1 MLNPISRYFENPQ
14 VQFVYMSESRL
25 VLIEDDPFVRRHI
38 ATLIEAAP
46 DMRLTGEA
54 GSVAEGL
61 SLLDTAP
68 DLIVLDLGLSDGS
81 GLEIIKAARQRG
93 LPTRILIL
101 TVFGDETSVISALT
115 AGADGYVLKD
125 SAESELIGSI
135 RHTLNG
141 GSPISAPVAAYLLRH
156 IRKDASLAVVAE
168 PELAEDAPGI
178 TPREIELLSLLAKG
192 LSYKEAASVLDISHH
207 TVGTHVKAIY
217 RKLAVNS
224 RSEAVFEAVRSG
236 LIRM

>member
-1 MLNPISRYFENPQ
+1 MPQ
-14 VQFVYMSESRL
+14 SRL

-38 ATLIEAAP
+38 AGLIESAD
-46 DMRLTGEA
+46 DMSLVGEA
-54 GSVAEGL
+54 GSVTGGL
-61 SLLDTAP
+61 ALLDTLP

-81 GLEIIKAARQRG
+81 GLQIIEAARAAG
-93 LPTRILIL
+93 LATRILIL
-101 TVFGDETSVISALT
+101 TVFGDETSVISSLR

-125 SAESELIGSI
+125 SAETELIGSI
-135 RHTLNG
+135 RHTLSG

-156 IRKDASLAVVAE
+156 IRKDSVLEAPEAVQGDPQEAS
-168 PELAEDAPGI
+168 GI

-236 LIRM
+236 LIRL

>member
-1 MLNPISRYFENPQ
+1 
-14 VQFVYMSESRL
+14 MSESRL

-38 ATLIEAAP
+38 ATLIEATP
-46 DMRLTGEA
+46 DMVLTGEA
-54 GSVAEGL
+54 GSVADGL
-61 SLLDTAP
+61 GLLDTAP

-81 GLEIIKAARQRG
+81 GLEIIKAARLRD

-125 SAESELIGSI
+125 SAETELIGSI

-156 IRKDASLAVVAE
+156 IRKDASLAQAPG
-168 PELAEDAPGI
+168 PEFLAEDAPGI

-192 LSYKEAASVLDISHH
+192 LSYKEAANVLDISHH

-236 LIRM
+236 LIRL

>member
-1 MLNPISRYFENPQ
+1 
-14 VQFVYMSESRL
+14 MSLSRL

-38 ATLIEAAP
+38 ADLIQSAE
-46 DMRLTGEA
+46 DMCLIGEA
-54 GSVAEGL
+54 GSVAGGL
-61 SLLDTAP
+61 ALLDTMP

-81 GLEIIKAARQRG
+81 GLEIIEAARAAK
-93 LPTRILIL
+93 LTTRILIL
-101 TVFGDETSVISALT
+101 TVFGDETSVISSLT

-125 SAESELIGSI
+125 SAETELIGSI
-135 RHTLNG
+135 RHTLSG

-156 IRKDASLAVVAE
+156 IRKDSALSATSETPQDDPLEAT
-168 PELAEDAPGI
+168 GI

-236 LIRM
+236 LIRL